1 MILPESWIEVSI
13 GQVCDIYGGG
23 TPDRSNLSYFS
34 GGIPWATPTD
44 VTKLDNLYLSNTSET
59 LTEEGLKNSSA
70 KLLPVG
76 SVLLTSRATIGRTA
90 IIEKPTCTNQGFVN
104 LVCNSDVISNEYLA
118 RLLHSWTSYLESR
131 ATGATF
137 KEISRST
144 IAKINI
150 PLPTLSEQ
158 QQIVEIFQNIETFSI
173 NRNLFRE
180 RLERTKKQLFYEM
193 FGNPNP
199 LVNRQWSTEII
210 GKNIDVGTGGTPS
223 RETETNYDGSIPWV
237 KSTDLTDTVITE
249 TGEYLTEQGLK
260 NSNAKI
266 YPQYTILLAMYG
278 QGQTRGR
285 TGKLAIEA
293 ACNQACAAL
302 VPNERLNADYL
313 WVWLQNS
320 YDYVRSLGRGGQQAN
335 LNLSIIKNIKIPVPP
350 IELQDKFSERLTQIL
365 KIENDMNEA
374 IRKSAVLYEQ
384 VRVQALS
391 GVLTE
396 TWRIKNQT
404 QIKAEVE
411 ARAERLAL
419 TAKPRTPEKPPAAAK
434 KSNPAQSRP
443 ARLALFS
450 ELSEFQRFVFDA
462 LHEWPA
468 RILIPDD
475 SAAFED
481 FCRQWPVEHERNTQD
496 RARRALDQ
504 LAALGLIAKISLP
517 NPQGQYLTAY
527 RMLREG
533 DERRTGDIAA
543 IGRLLEPA

>member
-1 MILPESWIEVSI
+1 MILPESWVEVSI

-23 TPDRSNLSYFS
+23 TPDRSNLSYFG

-44 VTKLDNLYLSNTSET
+44 VTKLDSLNLSNTSET

-104 LVCNSDVISNEYLA
+104 LVCNPDVISNEYLA
-118 RLLHSWTSYLESR
+118 RLLHAWTPYLESR

-158 QQIVEIFQNIETFSI
+158 KRIVAILQQLEAIENERRRALKSVSSIAREHFIAMFGHPAENPHGFKVEKFSKLGTLDRGISKHRPRDAAHLFNGPYPFIQTGDVSNAGDWVTEYKSTYSEAGLAQSRLWPAGTLCITIAANIARVAILDFDACFPDSVVGFLFKEGVTNEYILYCLRFYQEYFEFRAPKSAQMNINLEILRQLKIPNPPEHLQKEFSEVVRSVRNLEENINRQLNKHHELLNEIFIAAFS
-173 NRNLFRE
+173 
-180 RLERTKKQLFYEM
+180 
-193 FGNPNP
+193 
-199 LVNRQWSTEII
+199 
-210 GKNIDVGTGGTPS
+210 
-223 RETETNYDGSIPWV
+223 
-237 KSTDLTDTVITE
+237 
-249 TGEYLTEQGLK
+249 GE
-260 NSNAKI
+260 
-266 YPQYTILLAMYG
+266 
-278 QGQTRGR
+278 
-285 TGKLAIEA
+285 
-293 ACNQACAAL
+293 
-302 VPNERLNADYL
+302 
-313 WVWLQNS
+313 
-320 YDYVRSLGRGGQQAN
+320 
-335 LNLSIIKNIKIPVPP
+335 
-350 IELQDKFSERLTQIL
+350 
-365 KIENDMNEA
+365 
-374 IRKSAVLYEQ
+374 
-384 VRVQALS
+384 
-391 GVLTE
+391 LTE
-396 TWRIKNQT
+396 TWRNKNQT
-404 QIKAEVE
+404 QIQAEAE

-419 TAKPRTPEKPPAAAK
+419 TAKPQTPVKPPTAAK
-434 KSNPAQSRP
+434 KSSPAQSRP
-443 ARLALFS
+443 ARLALFG

-468 RILIPDD
+468 GILIPDD

-481 FCRQWPVEHERNTQD
+481 FCRQWPVEHERNTQE

-504 LAALGLIAKISLP
+504 LAALGLIAKVSLP

-543 IGRLLEPA
+543 IGRSREMA